1 MSDDVSL
8 AIGDRGAAS
17 FLLAFAVTQLVEVPI
32 YLRALRDRRPSPP
45 QGATD
50 GTGAKGPAEGKSTWI
65 ARASIAFGASAI
77 THPIVWFVMPWA
89 ATALYRIAL
98 RAGAPALGEL
108 GRTLLYGALA
118 EGFAVLV
125 EGLYLRG
132 FGVKRAM
139 IWSISA
145 NAASVVVG
153 TLAVRLL

>member
-32 YLRALRDRRPSPP
+32 YLRALQGRRPSP
-45 QGATD
+45 
-50 GTGAKGPAEGKSTWI
+50 WI
-65 ARASIAFGASAI
+65 TRASIAFGASAI

-89 ATALYRIAL
+89 TTALYRIAL